1 MKKKEIFRMTMDKL
15 NKQMCELFDDVILNE
30 KTFGFDSLDFLNK
43 QKGNANNKYEDYVKK
58 DDIKQEANTYIEE
71 IFIKKKDEA
80 RDILM
85 KNSKFNTTTEGY

>member
-1 MKKKEIFRMTMDKL
+1 MDKL

-85 KNSKFNTTTEGY
+85 KKSKFNTTEGY